1 MLSGFKR
8 WDSEKINLL
17 FLEVVARSILVVPL
31 LDVIQEDKLI
41 WNEER
46 DGLYSV
52 RSGNRKLVEEKN

>member
-31 LDVIQEDKLI
+31 LDMIQEDKLI

>member
-1 MLSGFKR
+1 MLLGFKR

>member
-46 DGLYSV
+46 DGLYSI

>member
-1 MLSGFKR
+1 MLLGFKR

-17 FLEVVARSILVVPL
+17 FLEVVARSILIVPL
-31 LDVIQEDKLI
+31 LDMIQEDKLI

-46 DGLYSV
+46 DGLYSI

>member
-31 LDVIQEDKLI
+31 LDMIQEDKLI

-46 DGLYSV
+46 DGLYSI